1 MAAILKL
8 RRGTSFTSLQESELF
23 YDTVLGTIHLG
34 DGGGSNTTYK
44 TLVKLNESNSGS
56 LHILSDIT
64 GSHISASGDITA
76 SNLSLVGDADIMG
89 NITLGGDIFL
99 GDGTNATD
107 NINVNAS
114 FSGSLIPTTTSVFTL
129 GTDTKKYL
137 DLRVVNA
144 TIDNINLPGSG
155 ILSSSVTDFTDYSQS
170 VDNRLDVEEAKS
182 VTLETVTSSLDNRLD
197 VEEAKSAT
205 LSPLTASYDSR
216 LSNLQITSASH
227 DNRLD
232 VEEAKSTTLSPL
244 TASYDNRLS
253 NLQITSASHDGRL
266 DVEEVKSTT
275 LETVTSSLDVRLDVE
290 EAKSVTLETVSSSF
304 DNRLDNLE
312 LDSASQDGRLDN
324 LELES
329 ASQDNRL
336 DVEEAKSTTLETV
349 TSSLDTRLDNVE
361 SYTSS
366 FATDTVTLTNKTING
381 SNNTLTVD
389 ISRDTNL
396 AVSDTTEVN
405 MILTNDT
412 ISAEL
417 IGGVVSGSSQIN
429 ADTVTNFDSNVKTKL
444 DDETVVSG
452 SSQVNYSG
460 LSGINN
466 NIISASSDTAQ
477 VDMIINDGSISANLK
492 GGVVSGSTQI
502 DYSALSGINNDI
514 VSASTD
520 SGRVNFTIT
529 DGNISADLIGG
540 VVTGS
545 IQVLGGS
552 TILSSSN
559 ENFNGFSSSVDS
571 RLDTIE
577 GPLSTSLDSR
587 LDSLESDTH
596 THANKSTLDG
606 INQGLST
613 SDNVTFAD
621 GDFTGDVQV
630 TGNLTVLGAATEI
643 SSTELRIEDKL
654 ITVASGSTDSAAADG
669 AGIEIDGA
677 GKSLKWDHN
686 TTSFVLN
693 AKVSSSVGFKGE
705 GGELTGIDTD
715 QVTEGS
721 NLYYTDTRV
730 KTKLDVETVIS
741 GSSQVV
747 LNNANKTG
755 FDTTDVVEGTNLYYT
770 DARVKAKLD
779 TETVVSGSTQIDYS
793 GLSGINN
800 DIVSASTD
808 TAQVDMIINDGS
820 ISANLKGGVVS
831 GSSQIDYSALSGINS
846 NIISASSDTSNIDM
860 IINGGS
866 ISANIKGGIVSSSA
880 QISGYNDFLE
890 INGDSV
896 LSSSAQISIY
906 NKFLEID
913 GDSVFSSSVQVN
925 ANTITNFDSNVKAKL
940 DAETVISGSSQVNA
954 DTIINFDS
962 NVKAKLDVETVVSGS
977 SQIDI
982 HSTDGYVANEHIDHS
997 SITIGSGKG
1006 LSGGGTI
1013 DTNRSLSLDSG
1024 SVHFSEGV
1032 KKRLD
1037 AETVI
1042 SGSSQ
1047 VNADT
1052 ITNFDSNVK
1061 TKLDAETVVSGSA
1074 FSSPSQG
1081 TVRATINGVNT
1092 DVDTGLQ
1099 QADSPTFNTLT
1110 LSSVAAG
1117 GSTDFD
1123 VLFDVSGLL
1132 KKRTIG
1138 TAAFLNVSASIADDP
1153 NSIPTTKAVND
1164 ALVAAGAGDITAV
1177 NSTTTVS
1184 PSTTGIVHT
1193 EDGTEDGGAYGN
1205 TGNIVIA
1212 IDTGSAHF
1220 VNAVQGIS
1228 PSLPSG
1234 VVSGSSQVTKTK
1246 GDVGLGNVD
1255 NESKATMFTS
1265 PTFTGTPIST
1275 TPADNDNS
1283 TKIAT
1288 TAFVMREVSDLLG
1301 GAPAAFDTL
1310 LEISSSIANGDS
1322 DIVSLTATVGG
1333 KLAKASNLSD
1343 LGNAGTARTN
1353 LGVDA
1358 AGTDNSTDVTL
1369 GNTNYLSLSGQA
1381 ITGGT
1386 VPIGSGGTGATSAG
1400 AARTALGVD
1409 AAGTDNS
1416 TDVTLVTT
1424 SHDYLSI
1431 SGQAITLGTIQND
1444 DLQNSSITINGSA
1457 IALGGSVTTPNDNT
1471 EYSVGD
1477 GGLTTNDFTN
1487 DDHTKL
1493 NNIELFADVTDAA
1506 NVLTSLP
1513 AGIVSGSSQVSY
1525 NSITNK
1531 PTTISTAQGNKLGF
1545 ISVTQA
1551 VNLDTIESN
1560 TSDNNDKV
1568 GYTDALVKT
1577 KLDVEGVHSGSI
1589 PISNVTELSNLTAVE
1604 GAQLE
1609 NIGSTTISATQWGYL
1624 GGSDQNVKTNS
1635 DVTFASASLSNVVI
1649 SGNLTVLGDAVELGV
1664 SELTIEDKTITVA
1677 SGSADSAAADGAGI
1691 IIAGADESITWN
1703 HANTRFNISDD
1714 IHVTGTIKAT
1724 DDIIA
1729 FSSSDRELKNNIQPI
1744 PWALDKIN
1752 KIGGYSFDWN
1762 EDKQDIYKGTD
1773 IGVIAQE
1780 IEEVLPE
1787 LVQTRENGYKAVK
1800 YDKLVSLLI
1809 EGIKDLS
1816 KEVDELRKKIDNQ

>member
-23 YDTVLGTIHLG
+23 YDTALGTIHLG

-44 TLVKLNESNSGS
+44 TLIKLNESNSGS
-56 LHILSDIT
+56 LYILSDIT

-197 VEEAKSAT
+197 VEEAKSVT

-266 DVEEVKSTT
+266 DVEEAKSTT

-366 FATDTVTLTNKTING
+366 FATDTVTLTNKTIDG

-417 IGGVVSGSSQIN
+417 IGGVVSGSSQVN
-429 ADTVTNFDSNVKTKL
+429 ADSITNFDSNVKTKL

-452 SSQVNYSG
+452 SSQIDYSQ

-466 NIISASSDTAQ
+466 NIISASSDTSQ
-477 VDMIINDGSISANLK
+477 VDMIINGGSISANLK
-492 GGVVSGSTQI
+492 GGVVSGSIQI
-502 DYSALSGINNDI
+502 
-514 VSASTD
+514 
-520 SGRVNFTIT
+520 
-529 DGNISADLIGG
+529 
-540 VVTGS
+540 
-545 IQVLGGS
+545 LGGS
-552 TILSSSN
+552 NILSSSN

-621 GDFTGDVQV
+621 GDFTGDIQV
-630 TGNLTVLGAATEI
+630 TGNLTVLGSATEI
-643 SSTELRIEDKL
+643 STTELRIEDKL
-654 ITVASGSTDSAAADG
+654 ITVASGSVDSAAADG

-677 GKSLKWDHN
+677 GVSLQWDHN

-721 NLYYTDTRV
+721 SN
-730 KTKLDVETVIS
+730 I
-741 GSSQVV
+741 
-747 LNNANKTG
+747 
-755 FDTTDVVEGTNLYYT
+755 YYT
-770 DARVKAKLD
+770 DARVKTKLD
-779 TETVVSGSTQIDYS
+779 AETVVSGSTQIDYS

-896 LSSSAQISIY
+896 ISSSAQISTY
-906 NKFLEID
+906 NKFLEIG
-913 GDSVFSSSVQVN
+913 GDNVFSSSVQVN
-925 ANTITNFDSNVKAKL
+925 ANTITNFDSNVKTKL
-940 DAETVISGSSQVNA
+940 DAETVISGSSQVDA
-954 DTIINFDS
+954 DTITNFDS
-962 NVKAKLDVETVVSGS
+962 NVKAKLDAETVVSGS

-1047 VNADT
+1047 VNANT

-1117 GSTDFD
+1117 GSSDFD

-1153 NSIPTTKAVND
+1153 NSVPTTKAVND

-1177 NSTTTVS
+1177 NSTTTIS
-1184 PSTTGIVHT
+1184 PSTTGLIHT
-1193 EDGTEDGGAYGN
+1193 EEGTEDGGAYGN

-1212 IDTGSAHF
+1212 IATGSAHF
-1220 VNAVQGIS
+1220 LNGVSAAGA
-1228 PSLPSG
+1228 PSG
-1234 VVSGSSQVTKTK
+1234 TVSGSQQVIDHLPTGTVSGSSQVTKTK

-1369 GNTNYLSLSGQA
+1369 
-1381 ITGGT
+1381 
-1386 VPIGSGGTGATSAG
+1386 
-1400 AARTALGVD
+1400 
-1409 AAGTDNS
+1409 
-1416 TDVTLVTT
+1416 VTT

-1525 NSITNK
+1525 NSITNR

-1560 TSDNNDKV
+1560 TSTNNGKT

-1691 IIAGADESITWN
+1691 IIAGAGESITWN

-1724 DDIIA
+1724 NDIIA
-1729 FSSSDRELKNNIQPI
+1729 FSSSDRELKNNIKPI

>member
-23 YDTVLGTIHLG
+23 YDTALGTIHLG

-44 TLVKLNESNSGS
+44 TLIKLNESNSGS
-56 LHILSDIT
+56 LYILNDIT

-76 SNLSLVGDADIMG
+76 SNLSLLGDADIVG

-182 VTLETVTSSLDNRLD
+182 VTLETVTSSLDDRLD
-197 VEEAKSAT
+197 VEEAKSVT
-205 LSPLTASYDSR
+205 LTSLTSSYDIRLNNLQITSASHDSRLDVEEAKSVTLAPLTSSYDIR

-232 VEEAKSTTLSPL
+232 VEEAKS
-244 TASYDNRLS
+244 
-253 NLQITSASHDGRL
+253 
-266 DVEEVKSTT
+266 VT
-275 LETVTSSLDVRLDVE
+275 LETVTSSLDQRADRL
-290 EAKSVTLETVSSSF
+290 EA
-304 DNRLDNLE
+304 
-312 LDSASQDGRLDN
+312 
-324 LELES
+324 
-329 ASQDNRL
+329 
-336 DVEEAKSTTLETV
+336 
-349 TSSLDTRLDNVE
+349 
-361 SYTSS
+361 YTSS
-366 FATDTVTLTNKTING
+366 FASDTVTLTNKTING
-381 SNNTLTVD
+381 ANNTLTVD

-405 MILTNDT
+405 MILTDDT

-417 IGGVVSGSSQIN
+417 IGGVVSGSQQVN
-429 ADTVTNFDSNVKTKL
+429 ADSITNFDENVKTKL

-452 SSQVNYSG
+452 SSQVNYSA

-466 NIISASSDTAQ
+466 NIVSASTDTDQ

-492 GGVVSGSTQI
+492 GGVVSGSSQI
-502 DYSALSGINNDI
+502 DYSGLSGINNNI

-520 SGRVNFTIT
+520 SGRVNFTIS
-529 DGNISADLIGG
+529 DGNITADLIGG
-540 VVTGS
+540 VVSGS
-545 IQVLGGS
+545 SQILGGS
-552 TILSSSN
+552 NLLSSSN

-577 GPLSTSLDSR
+577 GPLSTSIDSR
-587 LDSLESDTH
+587 LDLLSDVSH
-596 THANKSTLDG
+596 SHSNKSTLDG

-654 ITVASGSTDSAAADG
+654 ITVASGSADSAAADG
-669 AGIEIDGA
+669 AGLEIDGA
-677 GKSLKWDHN
+677 GKSIKWDHN
-686 TTSFVLN
+686 TTSFVLD

-730 KTKLDVETVIS
+730 KTKLNAET
-741 GSSQVV
+741 
-747 LNNANKTG
+747 
-755 FDTTDVVEGTNLYYT
+755 
-770 DARVKAKLD
+770 
-779 TETVVSGSTQIDYS
+779 
-793 GLSGINN
+793 
-800 DIVSASTD
+800 
-808 TAQVDMIINDGS
+808 
-820 ISANLKGGVVS
+820 VVS
-831 GSSQIDYSALSGINS
+831 GSSQIDYSALSGINN

-890 INGDSV
+890 INGDNV
-896 LSSSAQISIY
+896 VSSSAQISTY

-913 GDSVFSSSVQVN
+913 GDGVFSSSIQVN
-925 ANTITNFDSNVKAKL
+925 ANTITNFDENVKTKL
-940 DAETVISGSSQVNA
+940 DDEGVISGSIQVDA
-954 DTIINFDS
+954 DSITNFDS

-1006 LSGGGTI
+1006 LTGGGTI

-1047 VNADT
+1047 VNADS

-1061 TKLDAETVVSGSA
+1061 TKLDAEAVVSGSS
-1074 FSSPSQG
+1074 FVSNHQG
-1081 TVRATINGVNT
+1081 SITASINSVSTN
-1092 DVDTGLQ
+1092 VDLGLNID
-1099 QADSPTFNTLT
+1099 DSPTFNTLT

-1117 GSTDFD
+1117 GSSDFD
-1123 VLFDVSGLL
+1123 AVFDVSGLL

-1184 PSTTGIVHT
+1184 PSTTGLVHT
-1193 EDGTEDGGAYGN
+1193 QDGTEDGGAYGN

-1220 VNAVQGIS
+1220 QA
-1228 PSLPSG
+1228 G
-1234 VVSGSSQVTKTK
+1234 VE
-1246 GDVGLGNVD
+1246 LY
-1255 NESKATMFTS
+1255 
-1265 PTFTGTPIST
+1265 
-1275 TPADNDNS
+1275 
-1283 TKIAT
+1283 
-1288 TAFVMREVSDLLG
+1288 
-1301 GAPAAFDTL
+1301 AP
-1310 LEISSSIANGDS
+1310 
-1322 DIVSLTATVGG
+1322 
-1333 KLAKASNLSD
+1333 
-1343 LGNAGTARTN
+1343 
-1353 LGVDA
+1353 
-1358 AGTDNSTDVTL
+1358 
-1369 GNTNYLSLSGQA
+1369 
-1381 ITGGT
+1381 
-1386 VPIGSGGTGATSAG
+1386 
-1400 AARTALGVD
+1400 
-1409 AAGTDNS
+1409 
-1416 TDVTLVTT
+1416 
-1424 SHDYLSI
+1424 
-1431 SGQAITLGTIQND
+1431 
-1444 DLQNSSITINGSA
+1444 
-1457 IALGGSVTTPNDNT
+1457 
-1471 EYSVGD
+1471 SVGD

-1493 NNIELFADVTDAA
+1493 NNIELFADVTDAE
-1506 NVLTSLP
+1506 NVLASLP
-1513 AGIVSGSSQVSY
+1513 LGVVSGSQQVSY
-1525 NSITNK
+1525 NSISNR

-1560 TSDNNDKV
+1560 TSTNNNKV

-1577 KLDVEGVHSGSI
+1577 YLDAEDVHSGSI
-1589 PISNVTELSNLTAVE
+1589 PISNITELSNLTAAE

-1624 GGSDQNVKTNS
+1624 GGSNQNVKTNS

-1691 IIAGADESITWN
+1691 IIAGASKSITWN
-1703 HANTRFNISDD
+1703 HGDSRFDISDD
-1714 IHVTGTIKAT
+1714 IQVAGNIKAT
-1724 DDIIA
+1724 SDVIA
-1729 FSSSDRELKNNIQPI
+1729 FSSSDKKLKNNIKPI

-1752 KIGGYSFDWN
+1752 KIGGYTFDWN
-1762 EDKQDIYKGTD
+1762 EEKQDIYKGTD
-1773 IGVIAQE
+1773 VGVIAQE

-1816 KEVDELRKKIDNQ
+1816 AEVDELKRKIDNQ

>member
-1 MAAILKL
+1 
-8 RRGTSFTSLQESELF
+8 
-23 YDTVLGTIHLG
+23 
-34 DGGGSNTTYK
+34 
-44 TLVKLNESNSGS
+44 
-56 LHILSDIT
+56 
-64 GSHISASGDITA
+64 
-76 SNLSLVGDADIMG
+76 
-89 NITLGGDIFL
+89 
-99 GDGTNATD
+99 
-107 NINVNAS
+107 
-114 FSGSLIPTTTSVFTL
+114 
-129 GTDTKKYL
+129 
-137 DLRVVNA
+137 
-144 TIDNINLPGSG
+144 
-155 ILSSSVTDFTDYSQS
+155 
-170 VDNRLDVEEAKS
+170 
-182 VTLETVTSSLDNRLD
+182 
-197 VEEAKSAT
+197 
-205 LSPLTASYDSR
+205 
-216 LSNLQITSASH
+216 
-227 DNRLD
+227 
-232 VEEAKSTTLSPL
+232 
-244 TASYDNRLS
+244 
-253 NLQITSASHDGRL
+253 
-266 DVEEVKSTT
+266 
-275 LETVTSSLDVRLDVE
+275 
-290 EAKSVTLETVSSSF
+290 
-304 DNRLDNLE
+304 
-312 LDSASQDGRLDN
+312 
-324 LELES
+324 
-329 ASQDNRL
+329 
-336 DVEEAKSTTLETV
+336 
-349 TSSLDTRLDNVE
+349 
-361 SYTSS
+361 
-366 FATDTVTLTNKTING
+366 
-381 SNNTLTVD
+381 
-389 ISRDTNL
+389 
-396 AVSDTTEVN
+396 
-405 MILTNDT
+405 
-412 ISAEL
+412 
-417 IGGVVSGSSQIN
+417 
-429 ADTVTNFDSNVKTKL
+429 
-444 DDETVVSG
+444 
-452 SSQVNYSG
+452 
-460 LSGINN
+460 
-466 NIISASSDTAQ
+466 
-477 VDMIINDGSISANLK
+477 MIINGGSISANLK
-492 GGVVSGSTQI
+492 GGVVSGSIQI
-502 DYSALSGINNDI
+502 
-514 VSASTD
+514 
-520 SGRVNFTIT
+520 
-529 DGNISADLIGG
+529 
-540 VVTGS
+540 
-545 IQVLGGS
+545 LGGS
-552 TILSSSN
+552 NILSSSN

-621 GDFTGDVQV
+621 GDFTGDIQV
-630 TGNLTVLGAATEI
+630 TGNLTVLGSATEI
-643 SSTELRIEDKL
+643 STTELRIEDKL
-654 ITVASGSTDSAAADG
+654 ITVASGSVDSAAADG

-677 GKSLKWDHN
+677 GVSLQWDHN

-721 NLYYTDTRV
+721 SNIYYTDTRV
-730 KTKLDVETVIS
+730 KTKLNE
-741 GSSQVV
+741 
-747 LNNANKTG
+747 
-755 FDTTDVVEGTNLYYT
+755 
-770 DARVKAKLD
+770 
-779 TETVVSGSTQIDYS
+779 ETVVSGSTQIDYS

-808 TAQVDMIINDGS
+808 TNQVDIIINDGS

-831 GSSQIDYSALSGINS
+831 GSSQIDYSALSGINA
-846 NIISASSDTSNIDM
+846 NIISSSSDTSNIDM

-896 LSSSAQISIY
+896 ISSSAQISTY
-906 NKFLEID
+906 NKFLEIG
-913 GDSVFSSSVQVN
+913 GDNVFSSSVQVN
-925 ANTITNFDSNVKAKL
+925 ANTITNFDSNVKTKL
-940 DAETVISGSSQVNA
+940 DAETVISGSSQVDA
-954 DTIINFDS
+954 DTITNFDS
-962 NVKAKLDVETVVSGS
+962 NVKAKLDAETVVSGS

-1006 LSGGGTI
+1006 LSGGGSI

-1024 SVHFSEGV
+1024 SDHFSEGV

-1047 VNADT
+1047 VNANT

-1117 GSTDFD
+1117 GSSDFD

-1153 NSIPTTKAVND
+1153 NSVPTTKAVND

-1177 NSTTTVS
+1177 NSTTTIS
-1184 PSTTGIVHT
+1184 PSTTGLIHT
-1193 EDGTEDGGAYGN
+1193 EEGTEDGGAYGN
-1205 TGNIVIA
+1205 TGNIVLA

-1220 VNAVQGIS
+1220 EKGVIEV
-1228 PSLPSG
+1228 LPSG

-1255 NESKATMFTS
+1255 NESKSTMFTS
-1265 PTFTGTPIST
+1265 PTFTGAPIST

-1322 DIVSLTATVGG
+1322 DIVSLTTTVGG

-1343 LGNAGTARTN
+1343 LANTGTARTN

-1400 AARTALGVD
+1400 TARTALGVD
-1409 AAGTDNS
+1409 VAGTDNS

-1431 SGQAITLGTIQND
+1431 SEQAITLGTIQNN
-1444 DLQNSSITINGSA
+1444 DLASSSITINGSA

-1531 PTTISTAQGNKLGF
+1531 PTTISSAQGTKLGF

-1577 KLDVEGVHSGSI
+1577 KLDAEGVHSGSI

-1609 NIGSTTISATQWGYL
+1609 NIGTTTISATQWGYL
-1624 GGSDQNVKTNS
+1624 GGSNQNVKTNS
-1635 DVTFASASLSNVVI
+1635 DVTFNDINASGDVVI
-1649 SGNLTVLGDAVELGV
+1649 SGDFTVLGSATEIST
-1664 SELTIEDKTITVA
+1664 SELSIEDKLITVA
-1677 SGSADSAAADGAGI
+1677 SGSANSTAANGGGI
-1691 IIAGADESITWN
+1691 EIDRGSDTNASITWN
-1703 HANTRFNISDD
+1703 HSGTRFDINNG
-1714 IHVTGTIKAT
+1714 IHVTGTVQGT
-1724 DDIIA
+1724 SDIIA
-1729 FSSSDRELKNNIQPI
+1729 YASSDKRLKNNIQPI

-1816 KEVDELRKKIDNQ
+1816 KEVDELKRKINNQ

>member
-23 YDTVLGTIHLG
+23 YDTALGTIHLG

-44 TLVKLNESNSGS
+44 TLIKLNESNSGS
-56 LHILSDIT
+56 LYILNDIT

-76 SNLSLVGDADIMG
+76 SNLSLVGDADIAG

-182 VTLETVTSSLDNRLD
+182 VTLETVTSSLDDRLD
-197 VEEAKSAT
+197 VEEAKSLT
-205 LSPLTASYDSR
+205 LTSLTSSYDIRLNNLQITSASHDSRLDVEEAKSVTLAPLTSSYDIR

-232 VEEAKSTTLSPL
+232 VEEAKS
-244 TASYDNRLS
+244 
-253 NLQITSASHDGRL
+253 
-266 DVEEVKSTT
+266 VT
-275 LETVTSSLDVRLDVE
+275 LETVTSSLDQRADRL
-290 EAKSVTLETVSSSF
+290 EA
-304 DNRLDNLE
+304 
-312 LDSASQDGRLDN
+312 
-324 LELES
+324 
-329 ASQDNRL
+329 
-336 DVEEAKSTTLETV
+336 
-349 TSSLDTRLDNVE
+349 
-361 SYTSS
+361 YTSS
-366 FATDTVTLTNKTING
+366 FASDTVTLTNKTING
-381 SNNTLTVD
+381 ANNTLTVD

-405 MILTNDT
+405 MILTDDT

-417 IGGVVSGSSQIN
+417 IGGVVSGSQQVN
-429 ADTVTNFDSNVKTKL
+429 ADSITNFDENVKTKL

-452 SSQVNYSG
+452 SSQVNYSA

-466 NIISASSDTAQ
+466 NIVSASTDTDQ

-492 GGVVSGSTQI
+492 GGVVSGSSQI
-502 DYSALSGINNDI
+502 DYSGLSGINNNI

-520 SGRVNFTIT
+520 SGRVNFTIS
-529 DGNISADLIGG
+529 DGNITADLIGG
-540 VVTGS
+540 VVSGS
-545 IQVLGGS
+545 SQILGGS
-552 TILSSSN
+552 NLLSSSN

-577 GPLSTSLDSR
+577 GPLSTSIDSR
-587 LDSLESDTH
+587 LDLLSDVSH
-596 THANKSTLDG
+596 SHSNKSTLDG

-654 ITVASGSTDSAAADG
+654 ITVASGSADSAAADG
-669 AGIEIDGA
+669 AGLEIDGA
-677 GKSLKWDHN
+677 GKSIKWDHN
-686 TTSFVLN
+686 TTSFVLD

-730 KTKLDVETVIS
+730 KTKLNAET
-741 GSSQVV
+741 
-747 LNNANKTG
+747 
-755 FDTTDVVEGTNLYYT
+755 
-770 DARVKAKLD
+770 
-779 TETVVSGSTQIDYS
+779 
-793 GLSGINN
+793 
-800 DIVSASTD
+800 
-808 TAQVDMIINDGS
+808 
-820 ISANLKGGVVS
+820 VVS
-831 GSSQIDYSALSGINS
+831 GSSQIDYSALSGINN

-880 QISGYNDFLE
+880 QISAYNDFLE
-890 INGDSV
+890 INGDGV
-896 LSSSAQISIY
+896 VSSSVQISNY

-913 GDSVFSSSVQVN
+913 GDNVFTSSQQVN
-925 ANTITNFDSNVKAKL
+925 ADTITNFDSNVKAKL
-940 DAETVISGSSQVNA
+940 DAETVVSGSSQINA
-954 DTIINFDS
+954 DTIVNFDS
-962 NVKAKLDVETVVSGS
+962 NVKAKLDAETVVSGS
-977 SQIDI
+977 QQIDI
-982 HSTDGYVANEHIDHS
+982 HSIDGYEANEHIDHS

-1013 DTNRSLSLDSG
+1013 DTNRSIFLDTG
-1024 SVHFSEGV
+1024 SAHFDEGI
-1032 KKRLD
+1032 KKVID
-1037 AETVI
+1037 ADNVF
-1042 SGSSQ
+1042 SSSAQ
-1047 VNADT
+1047 VNANT
-1052 ITNFDSNVK
+1052 ITNFDTNVK
-1061 TKLDAETVVSGSA
+1061 AKLDAETVVSGSSFA
-1074 FSSPSQG
+1074 SNHQG
-1081 TVRATINGVNT
+1081 SITASINGVATNVDLGLNT
-1092 DVDTGLQ
+1092 D
-1099 QADSPTFNTLT
+1099 DSPTFNTIT
-1110 LSSVAAG
+1110 LSNVASG

-1123 VLFDVSGLL
+1123 AVFDVSGLL

-1184 PSTTGIVHT
+1184 PSTTGLVHT

-1220 VNAVQGIS
+1220 QA
-1228 PSLPSG
+1228 G
-1234 VVSGSSQVTKTK
+1234 VE
-1246 GDVGLGNVD
+1246 LY
-1255 NESKATMFTS
+1255 
-1265 PTFTGTPIST
+1265 
-1275 TPADNDNS
+1275 
-1283 TKIAT
+1283 
-1288 TAFVMREVSDLLG
+1288 
-1301 GAPAAFDTL
+1301 AP
-1310 LEISSSIANGDS
+1310 
-1322 DIVSLTATVGG
+1322 
-1333 KLAKASNLSD
+1333 
-1343 LGNAGTARTN
+1343 
-1353 LGVDA
+1353 
-1358 AGTDNSTDVTL
+1358 
-1369 GNTNYLSLSGQA
+1369 
-1381 ITGGT
+1381 
-1386 VPIGSGGTGATSAG
+1386 
-1400 AARTALGVD
+1400 
-1409 AAGTDNS
+1409 
-1416 TDVTLVTT
+1416 
-1424 SHDYLSI
+1424 
-1431 SGQAITLGTIQND
+1431 
-1444 DLQNSSITINGSA
+1444 
-1457 IALGGSVTTPNDNT
+1457 
-1471 EYSVGD
+1471 SVGD

-1493 NNIELFADVTDAA
+1493 NNIELFADVTDAE
-1506 NVLTSLP
+1506 NVLASLP
-1513 AGIVSGSSQVSY
+1513 LGVVSGSQQVSY

-1531 PTTISTAQGNKLGF
+1531 PTTISSAQATKLSH
-1545 ISVTQA
+1545 ISVTA
-1551 VNLDTIESN
+1551 AANLDSISTN
-1560 TSDNNDKV
+1560 TNKV

-1577 KLDVEGVHSGSI
+1577 KLDAEAVHSGSI
-1589 PISNVTELSNLTAVE
+1589 PISNITELSNLTANE

-1624 GGSDQNVKTNS
+1624 GNLNQGVDTDS

-1664 SELTIEDKTITVA
+1664 SELTVEDKTITVA
-1677 SGSADSAAADGAGI
+1677 SGSADGAAADGAGI
-1691 IIAGADESITWN
+1691 LIAGADESITWDN
-1703 HANTRFNISDD
+1703 GNSRFAFSDD
-1714 IHVTGTIKAT
+1714 IHVTGTLKAT
-1724 DDIIA
+1724 DDVIA
-1729 FSSSDRELKNNIQPI
+1729 FSSSDRELKNNIKPI
-1744 PWALDKIN
+1744 PSALDKIN
-1752 KIGGYSFDWN
+1752 QIGGYSFDWN
-1762 EDKQDIYKGTD
+1762 EQKQDIYKGTD

-1787 LVQTRENGYKAVK
+1787 IVQTRENGYKAVK

-1816 KEVDELRKKIDNQ
+1816 NEVTELKRKIDKY